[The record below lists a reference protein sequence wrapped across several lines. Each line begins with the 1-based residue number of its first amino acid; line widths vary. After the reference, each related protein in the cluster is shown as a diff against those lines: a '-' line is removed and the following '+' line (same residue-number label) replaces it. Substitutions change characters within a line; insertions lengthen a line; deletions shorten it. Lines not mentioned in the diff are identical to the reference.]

1 MEEEIT
7 NSSSK
12 AMMSMK
18 LLVDSKAQRVLYAE
32 EAGEDVVDFLSSL
45 LTLPVATVVKL
56 LSQGSTVASVVKLA
70 RRRPRRR
77 RRSDDDVS
85 SAAAAAAADAM
96 NIHLEAPATK
106 LYRCSSSRFS
116 DCHDY
121 VSTVSDLP
129 CQLPECDGKMT
140 LPVKHVLL
148 SSSSLSSSTGN
159 GSSGGEAAAVATYT
173 IMDDLKV
180 AAMSA
185 TVLLKSVS
193 MTSTYLQ
200 EKTVQIGYIEGL
212 AMLKASLE
220 SKTVLTDVFLG
231 KKRKKWPF
239 VLVILLL
246 CLLLAG
252 ICGL

>member
-1 MEEEIT
+1 MATET
-7 NSSSK
+7 TSSK
-12 AMMSMK
+12 ALSMK

-56 LSQGSTVASVVKLA
+56 LSQGSTVASVVKLYA
-70 RRRPRRR
+70 TVQELGAGR
-77 RRSDDDVS
+77 DDDVS
-85 SAAAAAAADAM
+85 SAAADAM

-159 GSSGGEAAAVATYT
+159 GSSGGETAAVATYT

-185 TVLLKSVS
+185 TVLLKSGSVNDIN
-193 MTSTYLQ
+193 LPPG
-200 EKTVQIGYIEGL
+200 EDRADRL
-212 AMLKASLE
+212 H
-220 SKTVLTDVFLG
+220 
-231 KKRKKWPF
+231 
-239 VLVILLL
+239 
-246 CLLLAG
+246 
-252 ICGL
+252 

>member
-1 MEEEIT
+1 MATEEMT
-7 NSSSK
+7 KCSK

-32 EAGEDVVDFLSSL
+32 AGKDVVDFLSSL

-56 LSQGSTVASVVKLA
+56 LSKDSMVASIVKLYA
-70 RRRPRRR
+70 TVQ
-77 RRSDDDVS
+77 DLGAATTTYDDVCS
-85 SAAAAAAADAM
+85 TADAM
-96 NIHLEAPATK
+96 NIQLEPATK

-121 VSTVSDLP
+121 VSTVSNLP
-129 CQLPECDGKMT
+129 CQLPECDGEMT
-140 LPVKHVLL
+140 LAVKHLLL
-148 SSSSLSSSTGN
+148 SSSSSSSSTST
-159 GSSGGEAAAVATYT
+159 GSSGSEAVAVVTYT

-180 AAMSA
+180 APMSA
-185 TVLLKSVS
+185 TTLLKSGSVNDINS
-193 MTSTYLQ
+193 LQ

-231 KKRKKWPF
+231 KKRKKLPF
-239 VLVILLL
+239 MLAMLFL

>member
-56 LSQGSTVASVVKLA
+56 LFQGSTVASVVKLYA
-70 RRRPRRR
+70 TVQELGAGR
-77 RRSDDDVS
+77 DDDVS
-85 SAAAAAAADAM
+85 SAAADAM

>member
-18 LLVDSKAQRVLYAE
+18 LLVDSKARRVLYAE
-32 EAGEDVVDFLSSL
+32 EAGEDVFDFLSSL

-56 LSQGSTVASVVKLA
+56 LSQGSTVATVQELGA
-70 RRRPRRR
+70 GR
-77 RRSDDDVS
+77 DDDVS
-85 SAAAAAAADAM
+85 SSAAAAAADAM